1 MPGRWPTYTREIVRA
16 RAEVEALNAGLELRV
31 KERTVDLQRA
41 NDEIQRF
48 AYIVSHD
55 LRAPLVNVM
64 GFTTELKDFARSP
77 AGAHERSGHRCL
89 ARGPRRQDGRGD
101 RRPRSDLVHSV
112 LDQENGFADQRDPQ
126 AVARRPAEL

>member
-1 MPGRWPTYTREIVRA
+1 MFFAGIGAAWALKTYTRELIRVRS
-16 RAEVEALNAGLELRV
+16 EVEALNTGLELRV

-64 GFTTELKDFARSP
+64 GFAAEMKTSLEYP
-77 AGAHERSGHRCL
+77 AGASQTI
-89 ARGPRRQDGRGD
+89 P
-101 RRPRSDLVHSV
+101 
-112 LDQENGFADQRDPQ
+112 
-126 AVARRPAEL
+126 